1 MTGSCPGL
9 KVQMIRQAVQVDELG
24 CEWNPGAPRPLLST
38 RAGAPFMTC
47 LKGPHL
53 INLELIRRWLIRQHQ
68 SPRLKGRYPIPF
80 IIMQNGAAMP
90 FHQLIGMSGFS
101 AALRAVDN
109 NCFHSDSLFGS
120 VYGHAAAL
128 SCLILFNLAAA
139 HTTAPDR
146 LAACLQTGGGR
157 WVSGGLRIGCR
168 GVAEHGPVNIRPHLL
183 TAHSASGRFFNR
195 RTSVRRHSANTVR
208 PLRNKNWRYTKG
220 RSQIF
225 SSVILHIFK

>member
-90 FHQLIGMSGFS
+90 FHQLIGMGGFS

-120 VYGHAAAL
+120 VYGHAAPAL
-128 SCLILFNLAAA
+128 SCLILFNLAVA

-146 LAACLQTGGGR
+146 LAACLPTGGGR
-157 WVSGGLRIGCR
+157 RVSGSLLIGCWR
-168 GVAEHGPVNIRPHLL
+168 IAEHSPVNVRPQIL
-183 TAHSASGRFFNR
+183 TAHGTIGRFFNR
-195 RTSVRRHSANTVR
+195 RASVSRHPANTVY
-208 PLRNKNWRYTKG
+208 PLRNQDWRHTNGG
-220 RSQIF
+220 R
-225 SSVILHIFK
+225 